1 MRGQLVV
8 TVFVVI
14 CLKLADFALL
24 GGPSNKDMFINAG
37 YTKILYDKLASEC
50 PSYLT
55 STREVININHEAF
68 TTIKPTIVMTN
79 SPTTKKKPPTTK
91 KAND

>member
-68 TTIKPTIVMTN
+68 TEKFNMNFSTIYSGSLLN
-79 SPTTKKKPPTTK
+79 AKKL
-91 KAND
+91 KASQL